1 MALFK
6 LAPKVQQLNTKGISP
21 RTCISHYIMVLS
33 CKYNI
38 SEVDVAVV
46 TYHPQY
52 RLEYGGEYKGS
63 TN

>member
-1 MALFK
+1 
-6 LAPKVQQLNTKGISP
+6 
-21 RTCISHYIMVLS
+21 MVLS

-46 TYHPQY
+46 MYHPQY
-52 RLEYGGEYKGS
+52 SLEYGEYKGS